1 MPKRTA
7 LTQMGKKSEQVSK
20 EFLGLSE
27 FSARSCTATGR
38 GGEGGGTS
46 KSLPRV
52 KGVTSSNLLTT

>member
-38 GGEGGGTS
+38 GGEGGDIKEFT
-46 KSLPRV
+46 
-52 KGVTSSNLLTT
+52 